1 MQKSPFCIILQ
12 GVIFYG
18 RIRICPRFKRG
29 PKRGALW
36 ATAFPILLLQKR
48 LPAPKPVLNLAN
60 ANAAAKLQARLYFVQ
75 QETRQ
80 QALSLKQTELTVEE
94 IKTDNPIFDSANN
107 ILKDICN
114 EFKLYNI
121 KALLNGAEVTPN
133 GEIAATFNIPDGY
146 GRDIALY
153 LIKSDGTSEKLDCEI
168 SEDGHTLSAKL
179 NELGDYAI
187 CKLGDGESTSKTED
201 DITLEKPEKT
211 TRQFI

>member
-1 MQKSPFCIILQ
+1 MGHSFSNPTVTKAPTCTET
-12 GVIFYG
+12 GVESGKCSRCGETASEVIPCTA
-18 RIRICPRFKRG
+18 RDE
-29 PKRGALW
+29 
-36 ATAFPILLLQKR
+36 ATGTLFE
-48 LPAPKPVLNLAN
+48 AN
-60 ANAAAKLQARLYFVQ
+60 EGVFSAG
-75 QETRQ
+75 
-80 QALSLKQTELTVEE
+80 TELMVEE
-94 IKTDNPIFDSANN
+94 IKTDNPMFDSANN

-121 KALLNGAEVTPN
+121 KALLNGTEVTPN

-187 CKLGDGESTSKTED
+187 CKLEDGESTSKTED
-201 DITLEKPEKT
+201 DITLEKPKKNNT
-211 TRQFI
+211 SVYIIIAVCAAALIGGIVSFVVIKKKRK